1 MMWSNHYAQPM
12 THNRH
17 QLVRLMLPMC
27 CLGLMW
33 SGCAQVDPLE
43 AALPTLPPVGG
54 AVVTAA
60 GRLTTDNFDKE
71 RVPGPAS
78 QGLVGDFF
86 MRNDKVRL
94 VVQAPG
100 RAIGP
105 CPFGGNLLDF
115 DRVDSPAGDQIGEV
129 SPFLQLGRTI
139 AFDRGVV
146 VLDGSAGG
154 PAVLRFYGHDAKDD
168 FINILGLGGVS
179 AIVSSDLAAD
189 IDLKLRAAVTYVLMP
204 GETQIRILY
213 TFLNT
218 TSSVIETTWGTL
230 SDSGAVHAIWHP
242 GRGYGELG
250 FADVLSGKDPIPA
263 PYGVLF
269 GEGISYGIVPKFDDP
284 AAGGAAV
291 PIAGVLVEVY
301 GVNGLF
307 DAFGPDGQTL
317 KLAKNGTASR
327 EVEVVLGRD
336 VADVTAQALALR
348 NVALQPFSGTASSGG
363 GTQIAV
369 FDPSKPAEQQLVTT
383 VTSDA
388 TGAFSGRLPAGNYEF
403 QAEGLSHQRSPRVPA
418 TVPSSS
424 VTLTVPVAAALSY
437 TVHDRAGASLPAK
450 IVVVGAPANPPSNA
464 FHDTHAEAL
473 PYGVAGWLYSRYG
486 DSARN
491 NEYDHPLVLGP
502 GRYRVVVSHGPEWS
516 RFEKVIDLTTAGQQ
530 VDVVLDRVV
539 PTTNYVAADF
549 HQHSNMSPDSYAK
562 PTDRVLSYLVDGVEL
577 LSSSDHDVLF
587 DYTPVI
593 EGLGASELLD
603 SCVGVETT
611 PFDYGHYIAF
621 PIPVDPT
628 MPNGGALDWGGGEMG
643 LALPPPQIYAGLRK
657 QGAEVV
663 QVNHPRVLPGQFSD
677 FQQGFDR
684 VGLRFDYANRTFFGD
699 KTLMPVSALILG
711 LPEDAPLFDTN
722 FDTHEIYNGFSPA
735 LVDGDWLDQKVDLN
749 LHDYMNFLSFGFTPT
764 PTGVSDSH
772 GLYADPG
779 GLPRTLVHVPDDSA
793 TAIKSGIVAGVV
805 NTLLGRGVGRDVVV
819 TNAPFVQLTAAGAT
833 PGQVATLPAATK
845 IHVEVKVITAAWAP
859 VDTVEVF
866 ANNTFDLPLPKG
878 MAAQPIQ
885 PILCFT
891 SKAVPSAR
899 CAAAV
904 GGARPLATVST
915 ETVVGVPES
924 ANLTVTVSADL
935 DPADVASRTRS
946 GARGTDL
953 WLLART
959 FGSQSLF
966 PVIPNV
972 DTTVPISDLVEK
984 GAPSSGSTPSLAF
997 TSPVYIDVDGN
1008 GYRAPFQP

>member
-1 MMWSNHYAQPM
+1 M

-17 QLVRLMLPMC
+17 SFVRLALPIC
-27 CLGLMW
+27 YLGL
-33 SGCAQVDPLE
+33 SLAGCTQVDPLD
-43 AALPTLPPVGG
+43 AALPALPPAGG
-54 AVVTAA
+54 AALTSA
-60 GRLTTDNFDKE
+60 GRLTAANFETE

-78 QGLVGDFF
+78 QGLVGDFY

-115 DRVDSPAGDQIGEV
+115 DRVTAPSGDQLGEV
-129 SPFLQLGRTI
+129 SAFLQLGRTI
-139 AFDRGVV
+139 AFDRGEVIR
-146 VLDGSAGG
+146 DGSLGG
-154 PAVLRFYGHDAKDD
+154 PAVLRFWGHDAKDD

-179 AIVSSDLAAD
+179 AIIAPELAAD
-189 IDLKLRAAVTYVLMP
+189 VDLKLRAAVTYILMP
-204 GETQIRILY
+204 GETQLRVLY

-218 TSSVIETTWGTL
+218 TSTVIETTWGTL
-230 SDSGAVHAIWHP
+230 SDSGAVRAIWHP
-242 GRGYGELG
+242 GRGYGEVG
-250 FADVLSGKDPIPA
+250 FSDVLNGSNAIPA

-301 GVNGLF
+301 GVANAL

-317 KLAKNGTASR
+317 KIAKNGTASR

-336 VADVTAQALALR
+336 VADVTAQAMALR
-348 NVALQPFSGTASSGG
+348 NVALQPFSGTASSGA
-363 GTQIAV
+363 GTQVAV
-369 FDPSKPAEQQLVTT
+369 FNPSKPVEQQLVTT
-383 VTSDA
+383 LTTDA
-388 TGAFSGRLPAGNYEF
+388 SGAFSGSLPAGNYEF
-403 QAEGLSHQRSPRVPA
+403 QAESLSHQRSPRVATTLPSA
-418 TVPSSS
+418 TVA
-424 VTLTVPVAAALSY
+424 LAVPNPAPLSY
-437 TVHDRAGASLPAK
+437 TVHDRAGAALPAK
-450 IVVVGAPANPPSNA
+450 LVVVGAVANPPSNA

-473 PYGVAGWLYSRYG
+473 PYGVAAWLYSRYG
-486 DSARN
+486 DSSRN
-491 NEYDHPLVLGP
+491 DAYDHPLLLSP
-502 GRYRVVVSHGPEWS
+502 GRYRVVVAHGPEWS
-516 RFEKVIDLTTAGQQ
+516 RFEQVVDLTEAGLK

-603 SCVGVETT
+603 TCVGVETT

-621 PIPVDPT
+621 PIPVDPN
-628 MPNGGALDWGGGEMG
+628 MPNGGALDWGGGETG
-643 LALPPPQIYAGLRK
+643 LALPPPQIFAGLRK

-663 QVNHPRVLPGQFSD
+663 QINHPRVTPGQFSD

-684 VGLRFDYANRTFFGD
+684 VGLRFDFGNRTFFGD
-699 KTLMPVSALILG
+699 KSLMPVSALILG
-711 LPEDAPLFDTN
+711 LPEDAPLFDTS
-722 FDTHEIYNGFSPA
+722 FDTLEIYNGFSPQ
-735 LVDGDWLDQKVDLN
+735 LIDGDWLDQRVDIN

-779 GLPRTLVHVPDDSA
+779 GLPRTMVHVPDDSA
-793 TAIKSGIVAGVV
+793 AAIKSGVVGGVV
-805 NTLLGRGVGRDVVV
+805 NTLLGRGVPRDVVV
-819 TNAPFVQLTAAGAT
+819 TNAPFVQLTAAGAS
-833 PGQVATLPAATK
+833 PGQLATLPAATP
-845 IHVEVKVITAAWAP
+845 IHVQVKVVTAAWAP
-859 VDTVEVF
+859 VDTVELF
-866 ANNTFDLPLPKG
+866 ANNTFDIPLPKG

-891 SKAVPSAR
+891 SKATPSAR
-899 CAAAV
+899 CQGAV
-904 GGARPLATVST
+904 GGARPLTAIST
-915 ETVVGVPES
+915 ETVPGVAQS
-924 ANLTVTVSADL
+924 ANLTITVTADL
-935 DPADVASRTRS
+935 DPADVAARTRA
-946 GARGTDL
+946 GARGTDV
-953 WLLART
+953 WLLARVQ
-959 FGSQSLF
+959 GSQSLF

-972 DTTVPISDLVEK
+972 DSTVPITDLVEK
-984 GAPSSGSTPSLAF
+984 GAPTSGSTPSLAF

-1008 GYRAPFQP
+1008 GWRAPFQP